1 MKKIPKKLIKKT
13 IANSIKKAKPQK
25 VILFGSHAYGNPSKD
40 SDVDLLFIKNTGLS
54 PLKRYCFVSNNID
67 HIFPMD
73 IMVKTPLEIRKRLAM
88 GDPFY
93 KEIIKKGIVLY
104 DSSK

>member
-1 MKKIPKKLIKKT
+1 MNRKSKYSLKKIINNT
-13 IANSIKKAKPQK
+13 IRKVKPNK
-25 VILFGSHAYGNPSKD
+25 IILFGSHAYGHPNTN
-40 SDVDLLFIKNTGLS
+40 SDVDLLFIKETRLS

-73 IMVKTPLEIRKRLAM
+73 ILVKTPLEIRKRLAM